1 MSQVTD
7 LLARAQSLY
16 GEARTLLLN
25 EKCTAEDQAKA
36 ESLKSEAKGLTDRA
50 SSLKEIEL
58 AQESLGEEEAER
70 EAVGE
75 SNGNGQGKKG
85 KKAKFSDFGEFTG
98 AVVNAWLS
106 KGQQVDSRLKK
117 FRERAGDAEEESA
130 GRKEAKSMSGATG
143 AGGGFLID
151 LESYGQLMAVAAPL
165 TVVRQRATIIRM
177 LRRQI
182 VIKLLDQTGTT
193 VGVPSFFGG
202 IQIYWKEEAAQK
214 DITDPKFRQST
225 LTAHKMIGYTEAS
238 DELLEDANPS
248 LADFLGGPLGFPGA
262 IAWMEDY
269 AFLRGTGAGQP
280 QGVVDAPA
288 TIAVTRT
295 TASTIKYDDLVNME
309 GKFMGQK
316 GVWVATHG
324 AKATLMLINGPS
336 GNPVYLW
343 GSMKDGVPDTLLGRP
358 IFFVDKL
365 PAVGARGDIML
376 ADFTYYVVGD
386 RQATTFEATTTY
398 KFRTD
403 ETAFRAVH
411 RVDGQP
417 WLSAPIT
424 LTGIDGST
432 QVSPFVVIAA

>member
-1 MSQVTD
+1 MSTILD

-16 GEARTLLLN
+16 GEAKTILLN
-25 EKCTAEDQAKA
+25 EKATAEDLAKA
-36 ESLKSEAKGLTDRA
+36 ESHRGEAKGLTDRA
-50 SSLKEIEL
+50 AQLKEIEL
-58 AQESLGEEEAER
+58 AQDTLGETHELEA
-70 EAVGE
+70 AGAKAHGKG
-75 SNGNGQGKKG
+75 SQGKKE
-85 KKAKFSDFGEFTG
+85 KFADFGEFTS
-98 AVVNAWLS
+98 ALVNAWLS
-106 KGQQVDSRLKK
+106 KGHQIDGRLKK
-117 FRERAGDAEEESA
+117 HRDRAEEAEDEGA
-130 GRKEAKSMSGATG
+130 GRREGKSMTGATG
-143 AGGGFLID
+143 AGGGYLID
-151 LESYGQLMAVAAPL
+151 IESYGQLMAVAAPL
-165 TVVRQRATIIRM
+165 TVVRQRASIIRM
-177 LRRQI
+177 KRRQI

-202 IQIYWKEEAAQK
+202 IQIYWKEEAATK
-214 DITDPKFRQST
+214 DISDPKFRQST

-238 DELLEDANPS
+238 DELLEDADPS

-269 AFLRGTGAGQP
+269 AFLRGSGAGQP

-309 GKFMGQK
+309 ASFMGQN
-316 GVWVATHG
+316 GVWVATQG
-324 AKATLMLINGPS
+324 AKATLMLMNGPS
-336 GNPVYLW
+336 GNAVYLW
-343 GSMKDGVPDTLLGRP
+343 GSAKDGVPDTLLGRP
-358 IFFVDKL
+358 IMFVDKL
-365 PAVGARGDIML
+365 PAVGTRGDIML

-386 RQATTFEATTTY
+386 RQATTFEATNTY

-424 LTGIDGST
+424 LTGISGSVS
-432 QVSPFVVIAA
+432 VSPFVVIAT